1 MPDRDVSGEGA
12 LKVPGP
18 ADIQEVASMKTLVD
32 VLLQATLAV
41 IAIAVV
47 ICLARGWNQWGW
59 IIAYWIVLSMK
70 NIFDLYTMKKE

>member
-1 MPDRDVSGEGA
+1 
-12 LKVPGP
+12 
-18 ADIQEVASMKTLVD
+18 MKTLVD

>member
-1 MPDRDVSGEGA
+1 
-12 LKVPGP
+12 
-18 ADIQEVASMKTLVD
+18 MKTLVD

-41 IAIAVV
+41 IAIDVV

-59 IIAYWIVLSMK
+59 IITYWIVLSMK